1 MNAFAGTIRGLNFFL
16 NPRQFGRMQ
25 MFGKVTIRVLELDII
40 DENVHASREPLEEE
54 LCLTV
59 GEVASSVVLSRWSAH
74 SIIREELEFSKFSGG
89 PSDKNNA
96 HLEIYHNTEKGE
108 CFLRRLFRGD
118 DPWVHHY
125 TPESK
130 QASQMWRLSMRL
142 KVKSLISIMKVKV
155 FGHN

>member
-1 MNAFAGTIRGLNFFL
+1 
-16 NPRQFGRMQ
+16 MQ
-25 MFGKVTIRVLELDII
+25 MFGKVTIRVLELDIT
-40 DENVHASREPLEEE
+40 DEDVHADRQTLEED

-59 GEVASSVVLSRWSAH
+59 GEVASSVVPSRWSAH

-96 HLEIYHNTEKGE
+96 HLEICHNTEKGE

-118 DPWVHHY
+118 DPCVHHY

-130 QASQMWRLSMRL
+130 QAGKVWPVSMRL
-142 KVKSLISIMKVKV
+142 KVKGLISIMKVEV